1 MTISALY
8 AWPDYDEND
17 KWDGAS
23 MLGTYQGEAMAV
35 VLKSRH
41 HDAFLRL
48 ALAAPDMVR
57 ALERA
62 LEAISVVPNYSIP
75 GRVGGSYAVA
85 SLIGQALAKAKG
97 E

>member
-1 MTISALY
+1 MTITALY

-17 KWDGAS
+17 KWNGAS

-48 ALAAPDMVR
+48 ALAAPELLH
-57 ALERA
+57 ALEIARDHLEVSNHEGEEDETLA
-62 LEAISVVPNYSIP
+62 LINSAI
-75 GRVGGSYAVA
+75 
-85 SLIGQALAKAKG
+85 AKAKG

>member
-48 ALAAPDMVR
+48 ALAAPEL
-57 ALERA
+57 LEVA
-62 LEAISVVPNYSIP
+62 YLLLEMANAPNPMGQVEIKHQAI
-75 GRVGGSYAVA
+75 
-85 SLIGQALAKAKG
+85 ALAKSAILKAQG
-97 E
+97 G